1 MVPSDPD
8 VNTARLDVNVDHC
21 DVNDA
26 NLHGDV
32 IGVNMIPMKEPR
44 TPARASYHHGDLRT
58 ALLDTA
64 LRLVAERGP
73 EGFSLRE
80 AAREVGVS
88 PAAAY
93 RHFADKPALLAA
105 LAAQGH
111 GHLAEH
117 MENAA
122 LRVGSG
128 EPDPGR
134 AVARFMAIGEAYI
147 DFAVKHPSFFRVMFG
162 PALKA
167 EGFEPCCSPSG
178 QDAYAVL
185 GGTLDELVA
194 SGAVPADRRAG
205 AEIGTWAAVHGLA
218 TLIVDGALPLT
229 ARQRGEAYRALIRGL
244 LLGLG
249 YQGALLPAAA
259 LSWKG
264 PHPGHERHHA
274 HVALV
279 ADRPARRGR

>member
-1 MVPSDPD
+1 MKGMKDP
-8 VNTARLDVNVDHC
+8 V
-21 DVNDA
+21 
-26 NLHGDV
+26 
-32 IGVNMIPMKEPR
+32 
-44 TPARASYHHGDLRT
+44 TPTRAGYHHGDLRQT
-58 ALLDTA
+58 LLETT

-105 LAAQGH
+105 LAAEGH
-111 GHLAEH
+111 GRLAAA
-117 MENAA
+117 MEKGTA
-122 LRVGSG
+122 RVD
-128 EPDPGR
+128 DPAPPAR
-134 AVARFMAIGEAYI
+134 AVARFVAIGQAYV
-147 DFAVKHPSFFRVMFG
+147 DFALKNPSFFRVMFG

-167 EGFEPCCSPSG
+167 EGFDPCCAPSG

-185 GGTLDELVA
+185 GGTLDELVE

-229 ARQRGEAYRALIRGL
+229 ARQRGEAYRTLARSL

-249 YQGALLPAAA
+249 YQGALLPAAGIP
-259 LSWKG
+259 WKG
-264 PHPGHERHHA
+264 PHPGHERHQA

-279 ADRPARRGR
+279 AARPARRHR